1 MPLEQFAVLTRLAT
15 HQVTSSGVAG
25 SMSELRCIDRIE
37 TSRRSLLRRRLSH
50 ASATSGILK
59 PVRGAHGTR
68 AHPSN
73 RSLTRNLR
81 RPNFTARVFSR
92 KHRMHVIYRQVAA
105 SDDSNNIRMFI
116 HLKGVSVTSYP
127 VSRASES
134 WMHRSGEKLT
144 TVRCRSP
151 RTRKSRYPRTAGA
164 RAGNANNY
172 SDPSANTRQCAQRL
186 RAVTCDREWRR
197 IHVRMKVD
205 PRLSLVGRE
214 HDASTS
220 RVARIAALKS
230 LNDKLGSS
238 LLYCV
243 CAARV
248 NSQIQKY
255 TYKYKIYARA
265 MHAQTLST
273 RALGRCAS
281 FTSVFGHKQFTEAV
295 VRTRPRH
302 IVLNALHTYNAHAM
316 TKSNQINS
324 ILSCM
329 SQTQNSP
336 QPAACRPQLHSGV
349 RAYSERAPVEQDAE
363 HLSEHD
369 PLEHRV
375 STACAGRIR
384 RKRFVGTRA
393 AGPRA
398 PRMRARAVPHDRERV
413 VLVGV

>member
-50 ASATSGILK
+50 ASATSGILM

-92 KHRMHVIYRQVAA
+92 EHRMDVLYRQVAA

-116 HLKGVSVTSYP
+116 HLKGVSVTSSP

-220 RVARIAALKS
+220 RVARIAALKIFERQAR
-230 LNDKLGSS
+230 
-238 LLYCV
+238 LL
-243 CAARV
+243 AAVLCLRGTRQLA
-248 NSQIQKY
+248 NTKIHIQIQN
-255 TYKYKIYARA
+255 IRA
-265 MHAQTLST
+265 CHACSNAVNQSTGAMRELHKRVWAQT
-273 RALGRCAS
+273 
-281 FTSVFGHKQFTEAV
+281 
-295 VRTRPRH
+295 
-302 IVLNALHTYNAHAM
+302 I
-316 TKSNQINS
+316 
-324 ILSCM
+324 
-329 SQTQNSP
+329 
-336 QPAACRPQLHSGV
+336 
-349 RAYSERAPVEQDAE
+349 YS
-363 HLSEHD
+363 
-369 PLEHRV
+369 
-375 STACAGRIR
+375 
-384 RKRFVGTRA
+384 
-393 AGPRA
+393 
-398 PRMRARAVPHDRERV
+398 
-413 VLVGV
+413 